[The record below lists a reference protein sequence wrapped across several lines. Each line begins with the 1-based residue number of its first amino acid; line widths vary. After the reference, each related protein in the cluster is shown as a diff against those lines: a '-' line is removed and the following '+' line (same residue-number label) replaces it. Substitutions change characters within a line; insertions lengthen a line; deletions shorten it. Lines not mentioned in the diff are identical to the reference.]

1 MRSGVW
7 LLLREV
13 TGFQRTSLFAS
24 DGTHFAMYNT
34 KLIKLFVIMTQKVM
48 VFRKIVT
55 GKESDMK
62 NPKKD
67 VLVVGFAMFAIFFG
81 SGNLIFPPQIG
92 LLSGDQIIPAIVGLA
107 FTGILFPMLAV
118 AAVGNVGYGL
128 KDMLQHVTPWWHYFF
143 MALGLVAV
151 IFGTIPRC
159 GGVAFESGVQGIFGE
174 LPTWVRVAFLF
185 VFFAVSYYFAM
196 NQSKVV
202 DKVGNYLT
210 PILLITLAVIIV
222 LAIVKPID
230 SLGEG
235 TITTGGE
242 SFLNAFLTGYNTG
255 DVGTGIICAGIFI
268 AAFQEKGYTEKHE
281 YRKMMFGIIVIGFIL
296 LFMVYAGLAYLGA
309 QGTRIYE
316 PDVDT
321 TFLLTDLVRRV
332 AGTAGTVVLSIAVIF
347 ACLTTAI
354 GMISTSG
361 GWVQDWSKGKISY
374 KKAAFVITLA
384 IFLVSSLGVSNV
396 LLISGP
402 VFTLLFPNA
411 VVLTFLGIF
420 RRFVPNDGAWKGAV
434 FTSVFMAIFDALN
447 AAASSGL
454 ISADLTAMNNVLSYI
469 PLAEQGF
476 AWLVPTII
484 GFFVGALIYKV
495 TGKESIPY
503 PF

>member
-1 MRSGVW
+1 MRPGAW
-7 LLLREV
+7 LFLREV
-13 TGFQRTSLFAS
+13 TGFQRTSLFAL

-296 LFMVYAGLAYLGA
+296 LFMVYAGLAYLGS

-361 GWVQDWSKGKISY
+361 GWVQDWSKGKIGY